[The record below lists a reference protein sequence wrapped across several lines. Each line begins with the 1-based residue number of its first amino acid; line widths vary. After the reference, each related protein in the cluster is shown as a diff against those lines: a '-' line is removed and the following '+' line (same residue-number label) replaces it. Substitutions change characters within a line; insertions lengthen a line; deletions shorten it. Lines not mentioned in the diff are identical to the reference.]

1 MHMAKAYLNYR
12 LNAKK
17 RHGVHSPFVYDLS
30 EKVIHKRWANKKVEI
45 EAVRKELRQDKT
57 IINLIDYGAGS
68 RKNNGS
74 KRSVSTI
81 AKTSSTPIA
90 MAQMMQRLISFLEL
104 KNVLELGTNLGL
116 TTAYLAAAKPSTRV
130 ISLEGDPTLASL
142 AVKNLQ
148 KMGLDAEIMEG
159 RFEDNLDLALDKMAT
174 VDFAYIDGNHRK
186 QPTIDYFRA
195 LLASI
200 SEKSVLA
207 FGDIHWSLEMEEA
220 WTAIKQ
226 NKTVTFTIDLFDIGL
241 VFFRKDRA
249 EVEHFTI
256 RL

>member
-1 MHMAKAYLNYR
+1 M
-12 LNAKK
+12 
-17 RHGVHSPFVYDLS
+17 HSPFVYNLS
-30 EKVIHKRWANKKVEI
+30 EEVFHKRSAEQADKI

-57 IINLIDYGAGS
+57 IINLLDYGAGS
-68 RKNNGS
+68 RKTCDS
-74 KRSVSTI
+74 KRSVAEI

-90 MAQMMQRLISFLEL
+90 MAQMMQRLISFLDL

-116 TTAYLAAAKPSTRV
+116 TTAYLAAANPDSVV
-130 ISLEGDPTLASL
+130 ISLEGDPSLASL

-148 KMGLDAEIMEG
+148 KIGLEAEIIEG
-159 RFEDNLDLALDKMAT
+159 RFEDNLDLALAKMVT

-186 QPTIDYFRA
+186 EPTLNYFQSV
-195 LLASI
+195 L
-200 SEKSVLA
+200 EKTTGNSVLA
-207 FGDIHWSLEMEEA
+207 FGDIHWSEEMEEA

-226 NKTVTFTIDLFDIGL
+226 NKSVTFTIDLFDIGL